1 MEEVKEMQ
9 HKEKENMGSVTKTDE
24 KISSESTGEVTNVV
38 SDSGAAV
45 KPSEEPKARFNRM
58 KLFNKVMQKSL
69 EKFIE
74 HARFASTFRQVYTKN
89 PQRMES
95 IYKQF
100 IEDVKKAIQEDIDR
114 LIEEGRLEVKLNELD
129 KLERAAKNK
138 TEPAWRPSGVPE
150 EDLCSFLIPYYQKQE
165 KYMQRE
171 LKKIQDEN
179 AALAQKVQAGR
190 ENIARTENHISNV
203 VDEWKVSR
211 MRASAAKFEKLS
223 SALCS
228 ADVFGV

>member
-74 HARFASTFRQVYTKN
+74 HASFNRFASTFRQVYTKN

-203 VDEWKVSR
+203 VDEWK
-211 MRASAAKFEKLS
+211 ASAAKFEKLS

>member
-74 HARFASTFRQVYTKN
+74 HARFVNFSLIKTIFFHL
-89 PQRMES
+89 
-95 IYKQF
+95 F
-100 IEDVKKAIQEDIDR
+100 ITSFGNVKVKAN
-114 LIEEGRLEVKLNELD
+114 LI
-129 KLERAAKNK
+129 
-138 TEPAWRPSGVPE
+138 T
-150 EDLCSFLIPYYQKQE
+150 
-165 KYMQRE
+165 
-171 LKKIQDEN
+171 
-179 AALAQKVQAGR
+179 
-190 ENIARTENHISNV
+190 
-203 VDEWKVSR
+203 
-211 MRASAAKFEKLS
+211 
-223 SALCS
+223 
-228 ADVFGV
+228 